1 MNFMQYTF
9 LYAEKFMR
17 NQPLAIKF
25 KINFQDLEVLTKTNA
40 KNLNHINFQNTK
52 ESMSY
57 TREGH

>member
-1 MNFMQYTF
+1 
-9 LYAEKFMR
+9 MR

-52 ESMSY
+52 EFMSY